1 MRELVTPDLYGPVP
15 IARVGGDIDLANAA
29 RLRQE
34 LLALATDEAYGL
46 VVDLTDVSYA
56 DSAGIKVL
64 FDLARDLRRRD
75 QSLAVTVP
83 VGSPIRRLLKIT
95 NFQEVAPICDDAQ
108 TAVQLIAKGPSEH
121 RAGAPGLT
129 RSGGRPIADD

>member
-1 MRELVTPDLYGPVP
+1 MGALVTPDLSGPVP
-15 IARVGGDIDLANAA
+15 VARVAGEVDLANAA

-34 LLALATDEAYGL
+34 LMALATDDVDGL
-46 VVDLTDVSYA
+46 IVDLTDVPYA

-75 QSLAVTVP
+75 RSLAVTVP
-83 VGSPIRRLLKIT
+83 VSSPLRRLLKIT

-108 TAVQLIAKGPSEH
+108 TAVQLIANGPSSEL
-121 RAGAPGLT
+121 R
-129 RSGGRPIADD
+129 